1 MTRIPR
7 SDWETAEFPR
17 LGRLCFDGFQLDVT
31 SGELCVGGARIVLQP
46 QPFKVLALL
55 AGCSG
60 QAITREQIRRQLWS
74 AETFVDFDGGLNFC
88 IRQIRKALGED
99 ARKPRYIETL
109 HRRGY
114 RFMAPVTRIDDLR
127 QNQLPN
133 AEPGPPPTAREPR
146 PITLA
151 VLPFTDLSCSFR
163 QDFLADGITEL
174 LITYLSIDTSLRVVS
189 RTTSIRYKGTDKSLP
204 SIGRELAVDWV
215 LEGAVLHSGAR
226 VRIAARLIDTSTDQ
240 NEWAACYEAEMR
252 DRLALQ
258 NHLASLVCRDTMV
271 HLLPRLNSN
280 ALREFSN
287 RVPLEGRTKSVHRIW
302 HLPIGAG
309 RVRRVEDRPDT
320 LPVLIAAGT
329 DMRSRQQELLRALP
343 SATPL
348 ERPPVPKQKSS
359 GYAGCPRKRYDP

>member
-1 MTRIPR
+1 MIRIPR

-17 LGRLCFDGFQLDVT
+17 LGLLCFDGFQLDVT
-31 SGELCVGGARIVLQP
+31 SGELCVGGTRIVLQP

-55 AGCSG
+55 AACSG

-74 AETFVDFDGGLNFC
+74 AETFVDFEGGLNFC

-114 RFMAPVTRIDDLR
+114 RFMAPVTRIDDAGK
-127 QNQLPN
+127 NQVPS
-133 AEPGPPPTAREPR
+133 AKSSPPPTCQPR

-174 LITYLSIDTSLRVVS
+174 LITYLSTDPSLRVVS
-189 RTTSIRYKGTDKSLP
+189 RTTSMRYKGTDKSLP

-226 VRIAARLIDTSTDQ
+226 VQIAARLIDTSTDQ
-240 NEWAACYEAEMR
+240 NQWAACYEAEMR

-258 NHLASLVCRDTMV
+258 NHVACLVSRDTMV
-271 HLLPRLNSN
+271 HLLPRQRSD
-280 ALREFSN
+280 ALLEFSN
-287 RVPLEGRTKSVHRIW
+287 GVPRESRTKTVHRVW

-309 RVRRVEDRPDT
+309 RVRRVGESPET
-320 LPVLIAAGT
+320 VPVLIAAG
-329 DMRSRQQELLRALP
+329 SRHAQPTARVAP
-343 SATPL
+343 
-348 ERPPVPKQKSS
+348 RP
-359 GYAGCPRKRYDP
+359 RI

>member
-1 MTRIPR
+1 MTRIPW

-17 LGRLCFDGFQLDVT
+17 LGLLCFDGFQLDVT
-31 SGELCVGGARIVLQP
+31 SGELCVDGTRIVLQP

-60 QAITREQIRRQLWS
+60 QAITREQICQQLWS
-74 AETFVDFDGGLNFC
+74 AETFVDFEGGLNFC

-114 RFMAPVTRIDDLR
+114 RFMAPVTRIDDGR
-127 QNQLPN
+127 PNQVPN
-133 AEPGPPPTAREPR
+133 AQSGPPPTAREPR

-174 LITYLSIDTSLRVVS
+174 LITYLSIDPSLRVVS

-226 VRIAARLIDTSTDQ
+226 VRIAARLIDSSTDQ
-240 NEWAACYEAEMR
+240 NQWAACYEGEMR

-258 NHLASLVCRDTMV
+258 SHLACLVCRDTMV
-271 HLLPRLNSN
+271 HLLPRRSSN
-280 ALREFSN
+280 ALPAN
-287 RVPLEGRTKSVHRIW
+287 GVPFESRTKSIHRAW

-309 RVRRVEDRPDT
+309 RVRRVEESPD
-320 LPVLIAAGT
+320 PVSVLITARA
-329 DMRSRQQELLRALP
+329 DMRSRQQELLCGLP
-343 SATPL
+343 SAMPL
-348 ERPPVPKQKSS
+348 DRPPVFKQRSG
-359 GYAGCPRKRYDP
+359 GYAPRKRYDR

>member
-7 SDWETAEFPR
+7 NNWETAEFPR
-17 LGRLCFDGFQLDVT
+17 LGLLCFDGFQLDVT
-31 SGELCVGGARIVLQP
+31 SGELCVGGTRIVLQP

-74 AETFVDFDGGLNFC
+74 AETFVDFEGGLNFC

-114 RFMAPVTRIDDLR
+114 RFMAPVTRIDHAAR
-127 QNQLPN
+127 NQLSK
-133 AEPGPPPTAREPR
+133 AQSVPPPATRQLG

-174 LITYLSIDTSLRVVS
+174 LITYLSTDPSLRVVS
-189 RTTSIRYKGTDKSLP
+189 RTTSMRYKGTDKSLP
-204 SIGRELAVDWV
+204 SIGRELGVDWV

-240 NEWAACYEAEMR
+240 NQWAGSYEAEMR

-258 NHLASLVCRDTMV
+258 NHVACQVCRDTMV
-271 HLLPRLNSN
+271 HLLPG
-280 ALREFSN
+280 LRRN
-287 RVPLEGRTKSVHRIW
+287 PLLEAPQGLPRESRTKSIHRVW
-302 HLPIGAG
+302 HLPIGAA
-309 RVRRVEDRPDT
+309 RVRRVGEGPET
-320 LPVLIAAGT
+320 VPVLIAAG
-329 DMRSRQQELLRALP
+329 SRHAHQAARVVP
-343 SATPL
+343 
-348 ERPPVPKQKSS
+348 RP
-359 GYAGCPRKRYDP
+359 RI